1 MNSYLIVHH
10 PYRTLTELTTHPFGM
25 TQDECT
31 TATQVV
37 NDTCITDLPLIYPP
51 HILALT
57 AIFLTVALKPS
68 LSQATA
74 HAPGSSLGSS
84 SSMTPV
90 GLSGAGSSGQS
101 KINNMVNWFAESK
114 VDMEAIIDCTQEI
127 ISLYEVWESFSTT
140 EKLCRDQLAKL
151 VKTRG
156 L

>member
-10 PYRTLTELTTHPFGM
+10 PYRTLTELMTSVFGM
-25 TQDECT
+25 SSEECN
-31 TATQVV
+31 TASQVV
-37 NDTCITDLPLIYPP
+37 NDTCVTDLPLIYPP

-68 LSQATA
+68 LSQTSALA
-74 HAPGSSLGSS
+74 
-84 SSMTPV
+84 
-90 GLSGAGSSGQS
+90 AGSSIGSGNALTSGAQFSVSGGQL

-127 ISLYEVWESFSTT
+127 ISLYEVWESYMST
-140 EKLCRDQLAKL
+140 EKVCRDQLAKL